1 MKTVKHKIACILLA
15 TFAAS
20 AAFADDPYI
29 ASTADGT
36 FYAIDTGF
44 VPGPDTKIFADFE
57 FVGDVAS
64 IGKTYGQIVFEA
76 TSASNGYARIYITG
90 GGNVAW
96 AFTETNGVDNSH
108 WVSTGVDMEVG
119 KRYTMYIDATAG
131 KTETVFTYDGK
142 SKTMDFPDGNATIQA
157 ANSIMLFANRS
168 KKNSAMMKLYHF
180 KIWEAGT
187 LVHDYVAAKRDGEN
201 GLYDYAT
208 GVFRPDDGL
217 NEAAGNAPF
226 VYGGDLQDVGTGWLE
241 SDGTVAFDSGYYF
254 NAGSRIEVDFSFTE
268 NANGKR
274 IWGASAN
281 TETVAQTAA
290 FYQNSS
296 GNFSFLSG
304 PASSYKTAPLGIAAD
319 TARHVAIYDIAGK
332 SACLITSG
340 VTNKTLTLS
349 NEALQPSAQSD
360 VPIGIFADC
369 TSTDGKTFSN
379 HFSKSRIYRIKFF
392 TDGEL
397 VKDYKP
403 YVKEGVPGFKDTVSG
418 DFIESATE
426 GVPTYG
432 GNIAGEQDAYLESDG
447 TQGINTGYHMKNTT
461 RVEIDFAYTY
471 HQSTKTH
478 GVVFG
483 AHTST
488 DNRAAAYVNGSNLF
502 TMRHDSAAVNK
513 TKTFSAPDLLRH
525 KAIVDAVSMKMHYV
539 TGSVTN
545 TVNNGGTSTYSS
557 GTPSQ
562 HPMGIFAAIT
572 DAAGAAFSLP
582 AYMKLYSFR
591 IYETENGVETLVHEY
606 LPYKGADG
614 TLGLFDTVNPSAA
627 PLTDTYTAGNDT
639 AFVYGGKGVE
649 GAEKWLVVPQN
660 CTITKTQ
667 GTATLTANASGAVS
681 YRWKKNGEAI
691 EGGEDG
697 VLDVAWRR
705 GGQTDTY
712 AVSPVYE
719 LYGVTKVGESVSCE
733 VENVPLGMMVIIR

>member
-1 MKTVKHKIACILLA
+1 MKTAKTAIACILLA
-15 TFAAS
+15 SAATG
-20 AAFADDPYI
+20 AAFAADPYI

-64 IGKTYGQIVFEA
+64 IGKSYGQIVFEA
-76 TSASNGYARIYITG
+76 TSADDGYARIYITG

-119 KRYTMYIDATAG
+119 KRYTMNIDPAAG
-131 KTETVFTYDGK
+131 KTVFTYDGK
-142 SKTMDFPDGNATIQA
+142 SKTMDFPENNATIQA

-168 KKNSAMMKLYHF
+168 RKNSAMMKLYHF
-180 KIWEAGT
+180 QIWKAGT

-201 GLYDYAT
+201 GLYDAAT

-217 NEAAGNAPF
+217 NEATDNAPF
-226 VYGGDLQDVGTGWLE
+226 VYGGDLRDVGTGWLE

-268 NANGKR
+268 NANGDR
-274 IWGASAN
+274 IWGAS
-281 TETVAQTAA
+281 TDTSVAMSA
-290 FYQNSS
+290 FYQNGS

-304 PASSYKTAPLGIAAD
+304 SGGTTPAYYSLGIRAD
-319 TARHVAIYDIAGK
+319 TERHTAIYDVPGGK
-332 SACLITSG
+332 AYLITG
-340 VTNKTLTLS
+340 NVTNKTATL
-349 NEALQPSAQSD
+349 AAGAAPAAQSTI
-360 VPIGIFADC
+360 PIGIFADC
-369 TSTDGKTFSN
+369 NNANGKSFSN
-379 HFSKSRIYRIKFF
+379 HYSKSRIYRIKFF
-392 TDGEL
+392 TDGKP
-397 VKDYKP
+397 VKDYIP
-403 YVKEGVPGFKDTVSG
+403 YVKEGVPGFKDTISG
-418 DFIESATE
+418 DFIESATA

-461 RVEIDFAYTY
+461 RVEIDFAYTH

-483 AHTST
+483 AHMST

-557 GTPSQ
+557 TTPSQ

-572 DAAGAAFSLP
+572 DAAGTEFSLP

-591 IYETENGVETLVHEY
+591 IYETENNVETLVHEY

-614 TLGLFDTVNPSAA
+614 TLGLFDTVNPDAA
-627 PLTDTYTAGNDT
+627 PLTDVWTAGNDT
-639 AFVYGGKGVE
+639 AFVYGGKGVD

-660 CTITKTQ
+660 CKITKTQ

-681 YRWKKNGEAI
+681 YRWTKNGEVI

-705 GGQTDTY
+705 GGKTDTY

-719 LYGVTKVGESVSCE
+719 LYGVAIVGESVSCE
-733 VENVPLGMMVIIR
+733 VENVPLGMRVIIR

>member
-20 AAFADDPYI
+20 AAFAADPYI

-36 FYAIDTGF
+36 LYAIDTGF

-57 FVGDVAS
+57 FVGKVAD
-64 IGKTYGQIVFEA
+64 IGETYGQIVFEA
-76 TSASNGYARIYITG
+76 TSADKGYARIYITG
-90 GGNVAW
+90 GGKVGW
-96 AFTETNGVDNSH
+96 AFTEPKAENDTSI

-119 KRYTMYIDATAG
+119 KRYTMDIDATTG
-131 KTETVFTYDGK
+131 KTVFTYDGK
-142 SKTMDFPDGNATIQA
+142 TKTIDFPEGNATIQA

-168 KKNSAMMKLYHF
+168 RKNSAMMKLYHF
-180 KIWEAGT
+180 QIWKAGT

-201 GLYDYAT
+201 GLYDAAT
-208 GVFRPDDGL
+208 GVFRPDGGL
-217 NEAAGNAPF
+217 NEAASNAPF

-254 NAGSRIEVDFSFTE
+254 NADSRIEVDFSFTE
-268 NANGKR
+268 NANGDR

-290 FYQNSS
+290 FYQNKS

-304 PASSYKTAPLGIAAD
+304 PASSYGTASLGIAAD
-319 TARHVAIYDIAGK
+319 TARHVAIYDIAGQ

-340 VTNKTLTLS
+340 VTNKTLVLS

-392 TDGEL
+392 TDGEP
-397 VKDYKP
+397 VKDYIP
-403 YVKEGVPGFKDTVSG
+403 YVKEGVPGFKDTISG
-418 DFIESATE
+418 EFIESATA
-426 GVPTYG
+426 GVPAYG
-432 GNIAGEQDAYLESDG
+432 GNIAGEWDAYLESDG

-471 HQSTKTH
+471 HPSITTH

-488 DNRAAAYVNGSNLF
+488 DNRAAAYVNGNNLF
-502 TMRHDSAAVNK
+502 TMRHDSKAVNK
-513 TKTFSAPDLLRH
+513 TKTFTEPDLLRH
-525 KAIVDAVSMKMHYV
+525 KAIVDAVAKKMHYV
-539 TGSVTN
+539 SGSVTN
-545 TVNNGGTSTYSS
+545 TIDNGGAGGNYSS
-557 GTPSQ
+557 ATPSQ

-572 DAAGAAFSLP
+572 DADGATFSLP
-582 AYMKLYSFR
+582 ANMKLYSFR
-591 IYETENGVETLVHEY
+591 IYETENNVETLVHEY

-639 AFVYGGKGVE
+639 AFVYGGKGVD

-660 CTITKTQ
+660 CKITKAQ
-667 GTATLTANASGAVS
+667 GTVTLTANASGAVS
-681 YRWKKNGEAI
+681 YRWTKNGEAI

-705 GGQTDTY
+705 GGKTDTY

-719 LYGVTKVGESVSCE
+719 MYGVAIVGESVSCE